1 MLLDSK
7 YVIVPSLKFTLT
19 FDNDVRKVILVKTGD
34 TITCSY
40 KKNGERFSITGIVSK
55 IGCNF
60 NSSLGTV
67 GTTAYLQVD
76 GSSEYSGQVEYIQ
89 PSQVLD
95 LTIIKT
101 TDIVSNVVCS
111 VDNEDQ
117 RITLIR
123 ENEVGVFQYSLDGI
137 TWRAATGAQGM
148 SAYECACELG
158 FVGSEEEWLASLKGE
173 PGEPGEA
180 GALEIYKVFKSLEAA
195 EENRD
200 LIPKGKL
207 VAVVLED
214 QTILLVRNGSNKPGV
229 CPCCH
234 KCIIDGEEVDTT
246 VPVQVK
252 GYDYL
257 GYLSVGPAGPKGD
270 PGEDGKDGK
279 SAYEY
284 AVEGGFPGTEA
295 EFMHILGRSAVAVT
309 SYFMGPNPE
318 LTNTVIGPIDL
329 RVFGFTE
336 LIEGALVSKEVSK
349 IDISCSS
356 ELEDQSIIFPE
367 PIILRAVPTSNEA
380 AKPNLTID
388 GQKYVSDC
396 IMEKDGKV
404 GVFRRIRYI
413 ESYNGETILGDWMS
427 STGELDLGAEVQ
439 FISYG
444 KFEPFDDLV
453 QSEYRKLHTYD
464 HDTKITVT
472 EEVYVSVV
480 YPIDIQKYVEEYVS
494 VFVDEYLHEAAPAII
509 EDIVEEELD
518 RKIDEKTANKQDKL
532 TAGDHIE
539 ISDQNVIS
547 VVGLDIPDGK
557 TLAEY
562 VSESIDSAKEEIN
575 NTINETKDELNKA
588 INEKQDKLT
597 AGENISISEEGVIS
611 SSANTKLAEAL
622 ITTADVGGI
631 PAGTVFEAG
640 TDIIDIITQLLAP
653 SEPPVPPS
661 EECVYIGISDE
672 IPSDISGLEK
682 IAVSK
687 DEVIAGGYSYRYTAN
702 DQYLVFAYKK
712 DFYADEL
719 VSIKDPSG
727 FEQLDGWGLVD
738 NNEYFIYYSLESL
751 TISRFKLTFIFTD

>member
-34 TITCSY
+34 TIACSY
-40 KKNGERFSITGIVSK
+40 KKNGEKFSITGIVSK

-95 LTIIKT
+95 LTIIKS
-101 TDIVSNVVCS
+101 TDTISNVVCS

-137 TWRAATGAQGM
+137 TWRAAVGAQGM
-148 SAYECACELG
+148 SAYECACALG
-158 FVGSEEEWLASLKGE
+158 FVGTEEEWLASLKGE

-180 GALEIYKVFKSLEAA
+180 GALEIYKVFRSLEAA

-214 QTILLVRNGSNKPGV
+214 ETILLVRNGSNKPCP
-229 CPCCH
+229 CPCCTTS
-234 KCIIDGEEVDTT
+234 IIDGQEIDT
-246 VPVQVK
+246 VEYIHVK

-257 GYLSVGPAGPKGD
+257 GYLTLGPAGPKGD
-270 PGEDGKDGK
+270 PGEDGK

-284 AVEGGFPGTEA
+284 AVEGGFPGTEE

-309 SYFMGPNPE
+309 SYYMGPNPH
-318 LTNTVIGPIDL
+318 LTDTVIGPIDL
-329 RVFGFTE
+329 RVFGYSE
-336 LIEGALVSKEVSK
+336 VIDNAIVSKTVSK

-356 ELEDQSIIFPE
+356 EPEDQSIIFPE
-367 PIILRAVPTSNEA
+367 PIILRAVPTDKES
-380 AKPNLTID
+380 AKPNVTID

-396 IMEKDGKV
+396 IMEKNGQV

-413 ESYNGETILGDWMS
+413 ESYNGETILGDWIS

-444 KFEPFDDLV
+444 RFEPFDEIV

-464 HDTKITVT
+464 HDTTITTT

-480 YPIDIQKYVEEYVS
+480 YPIDIQKYVEDYIS
-494 VFVDEYLHEAAPAII
+494 VFIDQYLEEKAPPII
-509 EDIVEEELD
+509 ERIVEAEIDE
-518 RKIDEKTANKQDKL
+518 KIDEKVANKQDKL
-532 TAGDHIE
+532 TAGSHIE
-539 ISDQNVIS
+539 ISDDNVIS
-547 VVGLDIPDGK
+547 VVGLDIPDDK
-557 TLAEY
+557 TLAEF
-562 VSESIDSAKEEIN
+562 VEDSIADA
-575 NTINETKDELNKA
+575 KDELTVL

-597 AGENISISEEGVIS
+597 AGDNITISSDGVIS
-611 SSANTKLAEAL
+611 SSANTKLEEQ
-622 ITTADVGGI
+622 ITATVTVGGI
-631 PAGTVFEAG
+631 PEGTTFDEG
-640 TDIIDIITQLLAP
+640 TDLIDIIKQLLAP
-653 SEPPVPPS
+653 SEPPTPPT
-661 EECVYIGISDE
+661 EECVYYGVLDN
-672 IPSDISGLEK
+672 IPEDITSLTKE
-682 IAVSK
+682 AVVR
-687 DEVIAGGYSYRYTAN
+687 DDVLAAGYSTRYTAN
-702 DQYLVFAYKK
+702 DQYLVFAYSK
-712 DFYADEL
+712 DFYNDEL

-727 FEQLDGWGLVD
+727 FEQLDGWTVIDTGT
-738 NNEYFIYYSLESL
+738 YFIYYSNETL
-751 TISRFKLTFIFTD
+751 TINRFKMTFIFTD